1 MSTPERVLFIGG
13 SVNQTRQM
21 HQIAAQLPEI
31 EPWFTPYY
39 GDGVIEWMR
48 RRGLC
53 EHTIIGTE
61 WRKACLDYLAR
72 NDLGVDHEGAAHLDD
87 YRLVVTC
94 SDLVIPRNIRGK
106 KIVLVQEGMMDE
118 ARFLY
123 HLRRAL
129 PFLPRWIAGTAYTG
143 SSGHITRFCVASD
156 GYRQLFASRG
166 VPDDLMVVTGI
177 PNFDDCARYRR
188 NDFPHHDYLLVCT
201 SDARETY
208 RFDNRLRFLRHSVE
222 LAAGRQMVFKLHPN
236 ENWER
241 SSREIR
247 EVAPDALIFTGGSA
261 EEMVANCAELVCQY
275 SSLAFVGLALGKP
288 VHSYHDLDELH
299 RLLPLQGGQAAG
311 HIADVC
317 RQVLG
322 LRRGSTAL
330 EAAS

>member
-1 MSTPERVLFIGG
+1 VSAPERVLFIGG

-21 HQIAAQLPEI
+21 HQIASQLPDVEA
-31 EPWFTPYY
+31 WFTPYY
-39 GDGVIEWMR
+39 GDGAVEWMR

-53 EHTIIGTE
+53 EHTIIGTA
-61 WRKACLDYLAR
+61 WRRDCLDYLQR
-72 NDLGVDHEGAAHLDD
+72 HGCLIDLEGRSHHAD

-94 SDLVIPRNIRGK
+94 SDLVVPRNIQDK

-118 ARFLY
+118 ARFFY

-129 PFLPRWIAGTAYTG
+129 PFLPRWIAGTAFTG
-143 SSGHITRFCVASD
+143 TSGHLTRFCVASE
-156 GYRQLFASRG
+156 GYRQLFADRG
-166 VPDDLMVVTGI
+166 VPARTMVVTGI

-208 RFDNRLRFLRHSVE
+208 KFDNRLRFLRHSVE
-222 LAAGRQMVFKLHPN
+222 LAAGRQIIFKLHPN
-236 ENWER
+236 EDRER
-241 SSREIR
+241 SAREIR
-247 EVAPDALIFTGGSA
+247 EVAPEALIFASGSA

-288 VHSYHDLDELH
+288 VHSYHDPDEL
-299 RLLPLQGGQAAG
+299 RLLLPRQGGHAARD
-311 HIADVC
+311 IADVC
-317 RQVLG
+317 REVLG
-322 LRRGSTAL
+322 LPPASAL